1 MRILAAL
8 VAFMFAAITTR
19 LWYLQVLAT
28 DQFNREA
35 NENQLRLVPIEP
47 VRGEIL
53 DRNGEVLVANKPT
66 TVILVDREQM
76 QGQDEEIIRRLSK
89 LLKIPVGELVDRLNS
104 VRYLPYQPVPV
115 AEGVEPRSIVYIEEH
130 KQLFQGVSYAV
141 DAGRRYPFDGLAAH
155 VLGYVGEVSQEQLDQ
170 PQFKDYEPGEIV
182 GKAGVELEYERFL
195 QGVRGTR
202 GIRINAQGRVLD
214 DTFGGRAPVPGD
226 NVVLAIDQKIQSLT
240 ERSLS
245 QGIALARRTVDRER
259 GLLKATGGAAV
270 VMDPRNGQV
279 LALAS
284 YPTFDPSI
292 FSGGIST
299 KDFAAL
305 MNPAA
310 NYPLLDR
317 AIQSGAPAGSTFK
330 PFVLAASLR
339 EHFVR
344 TDHYYPC
351 PPEWRV
357 PGSDPSV
364 PAFGN
369 WDPIDR
375 GSISLAESLKVSCDT
390 VYYPM
395 GWDFWTKYYGSDR
408 KNEAMQDDLRRMGF
422 GLPTGADLPSEF
434 GGVIPTQEY
443 KKQLFRSAPD
453 VYGRDSR
460 WYPGD
465 YVNMS
470 IGQGF
475 VQVTPMQLAVAY
487 SAIANGG
494 TLWEPHVA
502 LKIESPNGRTVER
515 IEPKRTGRLPVSK
528 KIVAYIQQALRGVVE
543 PGGTAGTAFTGF
555 PLTQFPVAGK
565 TGTALVDPKQPYS
578 WFAAMAPADH
588 PRYVVVAMV
597 EQGGHGATTAAPLV
611 RRILE
616 GLFGISGS
624 GQLQTGGVSD

>member
-1 MRILAAL
+1 
-8 VAFMFAAITTR
+8 
-19 LWYLQVLAT
+19 
-28 DQFNREA
+28 
-35 NENQLRLVPIEP
+35 
-47 VRGEIL
+47 
-53 DRNGEVLVANKPT
+53 
-66 TVILVDREQM
+66 
-76 QGQDEEIIRRLSK
+76 
-89 LLKIPVGELVDRLNS
+89 
-104 VRYLPYQPVPV
+104 
-115 AEGVEPRSIVYIEEH
+115 
-130 KQLFQGVSYAV
+130 
-141 DAGRRYPFDGLAAH
+141 
-155 VLGYVGEVSQEQLDQ
+155 
-170 PQFKDYEPGEIV
+170 
-182 GKAGVELEYERFL
+182 
-195 QGVRGTR
+195 
-202 GIRINAQGRVLD
+202 
-214 DTFGGRAPVPGD
+214 
-226 NVVLAIDQKIQSLT
+226 VVLSIDQKIQSLT
-240 ERSLS
+240 ERSLA
-245 QGIALARRTVDRER
+245 QGISLARRTTDRDR
-259 GLLKATGGAAV
+259 GLLKATGGAAL

-284 YPTFDPSI
+284 YPTFDPSL
-292 FSGGIST
+292 FSGGISS

-305 MNPAA
+305 TDPAA

-317 AIQSGAPAGSTFK
+317 AIQTGAPAGSTFK
-330 PFVLAASLR
+330 PFVLAAALR

-351 PPEWRV
+351 PTEWRV

-364 PAFGN
+364 RPFGN
-369 WDPIDR
+369 WDPVDR

-422 GLPTGADLPSEF
+422 GLPTGVDLPSEF
-434 GGVIPTQEY
+434 GGIIPTQEY
-443 KKQLFRSAPD
+443 KKQLFQSAPS
-453 VYGRDSR
+453 VYGRDYR

-502 LKIESPNGRTVER
+502 LKIQTPDGKTVTR
-515 IEPKRTGRLPVSK
+515 IQPKATGRLPVSRK
-528 KIVAYIQQALRGVVE
+528 FVTYIQQALRGVVQ
-543 PGGTAGTAFTGF
+543 PGGTAGTAFSGF
-555 PLTQFPVAGK
+555 PLDQIPVAGK

-597 EQGGHGATTAAPLV
+597 EQGGHGATTSAPLV

-616 GLFGISGS
+616 GLFGIGGT
-624 GQLQTGGVSD
+624 GQLQNGGVSD

>member
-1 MRILAAL
+1 
-8 VAFMFAAITTR
+8 
-19 LWYLQVLAT
+19 
-28 DQFNREA
+28 
-35 NENQLRLVPIEP
+35 
-47 VRGEIL
+47 
-53 DRNGEVLVANKPT
+53 
-66 TVILVDREQM
+66 
-76 QGQDEEIIRRLSK
+76 
-89 LLKIPVGELVDRLNS
+89 
-104 VRYLPYQPVPV
+104 VPV
-115 AEGVEPRSIVYIEEH
+115 AEGVDPRSIVYIEEH
-130 KQLFQGVSYAV
+130 KQLFQGVTYGV
-141 DAGRRYPFDGLAAH
+141 DAGRRYPFGSLAAH
-155 VLGYVGEVSQEQLDQ
+155 VLGYTGEISQEQLDQ
-170 PQFKDYEPGEIV
+170 QPFQDYKPGEIV
-182 GKAGVELEYERFL
+182 GKAGVELEYEKYL
-195 QGVRGTR
+195 QGIRGTR
-202 GIRINAQGRVLD
+202 GIRVNAQGRVLD
-214 DTFGGRAPVPGD
+214 DTFGGQAPVSGD
-226 NVVLAIDQKIQSLT
+226 NVVLAIDQRIQELT
-240 ERSLS
+240 QRSLA
-245 QGIALARRTVDRER
+245 QGINLARHTTDAER

-284 YPTFDPSI
+284 YPTFDPSM

-305 MNPAA
+305 MDPAA

-330 PFVLAASLR
+330 PFVLASALR

-369 WDPIDR
+369 WDPVNR
-375 GSISLAESLKVSCDT
+375 GSISLAESLKISCDT

-395 GWDFWTKYYGSDR
+395 GWDFWTKYYGSNR

-422 GLPTGADLPSEF
+422 GLPTGIDLPSEF
-434 GGVIPTQEY
+434 GGIIPTQQY
-443 KKQLFRSAPD
+443 KKQLFQSAPS
-453 VYGRDSR
+453 VYGKDYR

-502 LKIESPNGRTVER
+502 LKIESPDGKTVEK
-515 IEPKRTGRLPVSK
+515 IDPKATGRLPVQSRF
-528 KIVAYIQQALRGVVE
+528 VSYIKQALRGVVE
-543 PGGTAGTAFTGF
+543 PGGTAGTAFAGF
-555 PLTQFPVAGK
+555 PLTQIPVAGK

-616 GLFGISGS
+616 GLFGVGS
-624 GQLQTGGVSD
+624 TGQLQTGGVSD